1 MGLKQTR
8 YVQPGTI
15 GSVSVFVTGTTELVL
30 DIDGYFVNPAGNS
43 QSLGFYPV
51 APCRVVDTRNP
62 AGPLGGPIIGAAQ
75 SRNFPVLTSSCGS
88 AGQRPGLLF
97 ECDGCAFRTAW
108 VSDAVAVRAGAAF
121 GFDAECA
128 YRWSGGQ
135 RGEFGGPVLAAAQV
149 RSYRLPLAGC
159 GIPGAAAA
167 YSLNATVVPA
177 APLGYLTLWP
187 AGIVQP
193 PVSTLNAVGGAIVA
207 NAAVV
212 PAGTEGAVASY
223 ATSQTHL
230 ILDGNGYF
238 AP

>member
-88 AGQRPGLLF
+88 AGN
-97 ECDGCAFRTAW
+97 
-108 VSDAVAVRAGAAF
+108 
-121 GFDAECA
+121 
-128 YRWSGGQ
+128 
-135 RGEFGGPVLAAAQV
+135 AQ
-149 RSYRLPLAGC
+149 
-159 GIPGAAAA
+159 A
-167 YSLNATVVPA
+167 YSLNATVVPSG
-177 APLGYLTLWP
+177 PLGFLTLWP
-187 AGIVQP
+187 FGQAQP
-193 PVSTLNAVGGAIVA
+193 LVSTLNAPTGGVVA
-207 NAAVV
+207 NAASS
-212 PAGTEGAVASY
+212 GG
-223 ATSQTHL
+223 L
-230 ILDGNGYF
+230 CWRLRK
-238 AP
+238 